1 MALPR
6 VFFEGPNVPKVG
18 PLRAGEPLWPG
29 QPFPF
34 GTTWDGRGVNVAVYS
49 EHATR
54 VEWLLFAN
62 VYDPEPVRS
71 YDIQHRTGPVWH
83 GYIPGIEPGQLYG
96 LRVHG
101 SWDPGAGHRFNP
113 AKVVLDPYARAI
125 GRPLN
130 WHPSLYGDAPRGRAE
145 RPDEQDSAP
154 YAPLGA
160 VVDDAFDWQEVKAP
174 SVAWDETVIYE
185 THVKGI
191 TMLHPDVPEEHR
203 GTYLGL
209 ASPAVIKHLKRLGVT
224 TVQLLPVQSIVDD
237 QRLVDQGLSNYWGYN
252 PLNYLAPEPRYSSNG
267 PVQAVDDFKTMV
279 RELHRAGF
287 EVIIDVVY
295 NHTGESDH
303 TGPTLSFRGIDN
315 CSYYKLM
322 AGDMRFYRDYT
333 GTGNTLDP
341 GNPYVLQLIMDSL
354 RYWVTEMHVDGFRFD
369 LAAALAREL
378 YDVDMLSAFFKVIQ
392 QDPVLSRVKLIA
404 EPWDVG
410 PGGYQVGNFPWYWT
424 EWNGRYRDSVR
435 SYWRGDADRVGEF
448 ATRISGSADLYASSG
463 RRPWASINFIT
474 AHDGFTLQDLVS
486 YEHKHNRANLEGNRD
501 GHEPNLSSNAGVEGP
516 TSDPTIRRRRLVRK
530 RSLMATLLLSQGIP
544 MVLGGDEIGRTQR
557 GNNNA
562 YCQDNEISW
571 YDWNLR
577 LEDQAFLDFTASL
590 IAFRRAHPVF
600 RRRTFL
606 EGTVA
611 GDGEGW
617 RDVSWWHRDGRL
629 MHAGDWHDEGAVGK
643 LLYGGGLNESSAT
656 GAPRVD
662 DSFLIVSQNRVGG
675 VFVLPPAPG
684 VVGWRLCVD
693 TEQGVVADG
702 GVGGLLAP
710 GSKVRLPAG
719 ILQVFVAAAQDVA
732 AAAHLRPS

>member
-6 VFFEGPNVPKVG
+6 AIFDGVPL
-18 PLRAGEPLWPG
+18 PLPDLPAPGEPLWPG
-29 QPFPF
+29 QPYPF
-34 GTTWDGRGVNVAVYS
+34 GTTWDGRGVNVALYS

-54 VEWLLFAN
+54 VEWLLYQNA
-62 VYDPEPVRS
+62 YDPEPVRS
-71 YDIQHRTGPVWH
+71 FDLPQRTGPVWH
-83 GYIPGIEPGQLYG
+83 GYIPGIRPGQLYG

-101 SWDPGAGHRFNP
+101 AWDPAAGHRFNP
-113 AKVVLDPYARAI
+113 AKVLLDPYARAI

-130 WHPSLYGDAPRGRAE
+130 WHPSLYGDAPRGRGEA
-145 RPDEQDSAP
+145 RDETDSAP

-160 VVDDAFDWQEVKAP
+160 VVDAAFDWQGVGAP

-185 THVKGI
+185 THVQGL
-191 TMLHPDVPEEHR
+191 TMRHPGVSEEQR
-203 GTYLGL
+203 GTFRGVV
-209 ASPAVIKHLKRLGVT
+209 SPPVIEHLLRLGVT

-237 QRLVDQGLSNYWGYN
+237 QRLVDQGLANYWGYN
-252 PLNYLAPEPRYSSNG
+252 PLNYFAPEPKYSSDG

-279 RELHRAGF
+279 RELHRAGL

-295 NHTGESDH
+295 NHTGEADH
-303 TGPTLSFRGIDN
+303 MGPTLSFRGIDN
-315 CSYYKLM
+315 RSYYKLV
-322 AGDMRFYRDYT
+322 AKDKRFYRDYT

-435 SYWRGDADRVGEF
+435 SFWRGDPGRLGEF

-463 RRPWASINFIT
+463 RRPWASINFVT
-474 AHDGFTLQDLVS
+474 AHDGFTLEDLVS
-486 YEHKHNRANLEGNRD
+486 YEHKHNHANLEGNRD

-516 TSDPTIRRRRLVRK
+516 SDDPEVKRRRLLRK

-544 MVLGGDEIGRTQR
+544 MLLGGDEIGRTQR

-562 YCQDNEISW
+562 YCQDNEVSW
-571 YDWNLR
+571 YDWDLR
-577 LEDQAFLDFTASL
+577 PEQAAFRDFTGGLVAL
-590 IAFRRAHPVF
+590 RRVHPVF

-611 GDGEGW
+611 VDGW
-617 RDVSWWHRDGRL
+617 RDVTWWHRDGRL
-629 MHAGDWHDEGAVGK
+629 MRSDDWDRDGAVGK
-643 LLYGGGLNESSAT
+643 LLFGGGLKEPTAT
-656 GAPRVD
+656 GLRRLDV
-662 DSFLIVSQNRVGG
+662 SFLLIFQNRTGG
-675 VFVLPPAPG
+675 AFVMPPAPDAA
-684 VVGWRLCVD
+684 GWRLCVD
-693 TEQGVVADG
+693 TESGVVVDG
-702 GVGGLLAP
+702 GVGRLVEP
-710 GSKVRLPAG
+710 GSRVRLPAG
-719 ILQVFVAAAQDVA
+719 VMRVYVASDEPGPASD
-732 AAAHLRPS
+732 